1 MTTSW
6 DSLYLPSGEKEAI
19 LKTLQESLIVL
30 GYELYDP
37 FGLIPGKSYPQT
49 TRLFITPPVEGWIRI
64 FGSFDPQIFP
74 TLSNLCLCLHLSLD
88 DSQALIETYENGKRV
103 EPQNALKSYVRPDRN
118 LERNLNGPI
127 ILPAEQA
134 ADSIFDSLPDD
145 LQSLAGRVDKGQA
158 QKMFN
163 RLSGNL
169 MKKVAG
175 NESDKMSS
183 AARDLMSAPDWNS
196 PGGQRIRALMGCLT
210 VPANW
215 REPDFTTL
223 RDAYQLHSRRRRN
236 PNAHLYPGDAE
247 TMAKVPDALNYTP
260 VYAGRKV

>member
-6 DSLYLPSGEKEAI
+6 DSLYLPSVEAEAI
-19 LKTLQESLIVL
+19 LKTLQESLIAL

-49 TRLFITPPVEGWIRI
+49 TRLFIAPPVEGWTRI
-64 FGSFDPQIFP
+64 FGSLDPQLLP
-74 TLSNLCLCLHLSLD
+74 QLSNVSLCLRLSLND
-88 DSQALIETYENGKRV
+88 DEAIIETYIDGAQV
-103 EPQNALKSYVRPDRN
+103 ELQNALKSYVRPGRD

-127 ILPAEQA
+127 ILPAEETG
-134 ADSIFDSLPDD
+134 DSIFDTLPDD
-145 LQSLAGRVDKGQA
+145 VQSLADRVDKRQA
-158 QKMFN
+158 QKMFD

-169 MKKVAG
+169 MKKAAG
-175 NESDKMSS
+175 NDSEKMSN

-196 PGGQRIRALMGCLT
+196 SGGQRIRALMGCLT

-223 RDAYQLHSRRRRN
+223 RDAYQLHARRRRN
-236 PNAHLYPGDAE
+236 PNAMLYPGDAE
-247 TMAKVPDALNYTP
+247 TMEKLPDALNYTP